1 MFGNHTPYDGVQR
14 YRAGG
19 SDVALLDKLCDTFL
33 WCLCRHRGHLLRSRD
48 QSATLMA
55 AFTAARRLS
64 GTDAGSARREAG
76 LFGGERAF
84 SRLAP
89 EIAQRFGVC
98 FDHNMLF
105 ESEVIES
112 AVTAGV
118 ISVANAAKTAVE
130 TTLLHMATTDHAD
143 YRASLWN
150 RLDKL
155 YPSVVERTRR
165 VRGATDDWEFDA
177 VVNLKNHVSLFEI
190 VTPHANAVNSAVA
203 KFLDIRDL
211 GDQAPHRIAVL
222 TQRAKTPHLPLLART
237 ARLVNVDDL
246 DQVFQRAA

>member
-19 SDVALLDKLCDTFL
+19 SDVALLDKLCDTLL

-130 TTLLHMATTDHAD
+130 TTLLHMATTTTPTIAP
-143 YRASLWN
+143 RCGIASTSSIP
-150 RLDKL
+150 
-155 YPSVVERTRR
+155 PSLSG
-165 VRGATDDWEFDA
+165 RGGSVAQPTIG
-177 VVNLKNHVSLFEI
+177 SL
-190 VTPHANAVNSAVA
+190 TPS
-203 KFLDIRDL
+203 
-211 GDQAPHRIAVL
+211 
-222 TQRAKTPHLPLLART
+222 
-237 ARLVNVDDL
+237 
-246 DQVFQRAA
+246 